1 MVTARQDLHVSINK
15 TRNIYT
21 IDDTLIRAGYVFLAF
36 FLLGVAA
43 LARNWATIPDEKK
56 PVSVTL
62 VAAAV
67 IPTAIF
73 LSMGYLLRKRERIIA
88 SILGRLELAL
98 ETSIQS
104 LVASTGHSRAA
115 VEHAIGVINRRNLGF
130 YVWDRN
136 TGVIADARLNR
147 TMVSVD
153 SCAHCGNQIGTTFP
167 ALANEIPK
175 CPYCGTSLDVSHWN
189 ALKFKAIESIKNEKE
204 HQAIMNGPGPGGEAA
219 AHDFSIGIFVI
230 LLLLFWPGAVI
241 YAAVK
246 YNGGRRT

>member
-1 MVTARQDLHVSINK
+1 MNN

-21 IDDTLIRAGYVFLAF
+21 IDDTLIRAGYVFLVF
-36 FLLGVAA
+36 SLLGVAA

-56 PVSVTL
+56 PVSATL
-62 VAAAV
+62 VAAAA

-73 LSMGYLLRKRERIIA
+73 LTMGYLFRKRERIIA

-104 LVASTGHSRAA
+104 LMASTGHSRAA
-115 VEHAIGVINRRNLGF
+115 VEHAVDVINRRNLGF

-136 TGVIADARLNR
+136 SGVIADARLNR

-153 SCAHCGNQIGTTFP
+153 SCAHCGSKIGTTFP
-167 ALANEIPK
+167 ALASEIPE
-175 CPYCGTSLDVSHWN
+175 CPYCGTPLDVSHWN
-189 ALKFKAIESIKNEKE
+189 ALKFKAIESIKNEK
-204 HQAIMNGPGPGGEAA
+204 QPTAGVNGPGPRGGAA
-219 AHDFSIGIFVI
+219 AQDFSIGLFVI
-230 LLLLFWPGAVI
+230 LLMLFWPGAVI
-241 YAAVK
+241 YAVVK

>member
-1 MVTARQDLHVSINK
+1 MA
-15 TRNIYT
+15 
-21 IDDTLIRAGYVFLAF
+21 
-36 FLLGVAA
+36 
-43 LARNWATIPDEKK
+43 
-56 PVSVTL
+56 
-62 VAAAV
+62 AAAV
-67 IPTAIF
+67 PTVIF
-73 LSMGYLLRKRERIIA
+73 LSMGYLFRKRERIIA

-98 ETSIQS
+98 ETSIQP
-104 LVASTGHSRAA
+104 LMASTGHSRAA
-115 VEHAIGVINRRNLGF
+115 VEHAINVINRRSLGF

-153 SCAHCGNQIGTTFP
+153 SCAHCGSKIGTTFP

-175 CPYCGTSLDVSHWN
+175 CPYCGTPLDVSHWN

-204 HQAIMNGPGPGGEAA
+204 PPAGMAGTGTGGGTTTQ
-219 AHDFSIGIFVI
+219 DFSIGVFVI

-241 YAAVK
+241 YAVAK